1 MTKQRISTGST
12 IVQCESCGLKREINS
27 TPNWQINVETKRK
40 GIQKFTTRCRK
51 HHYKA
56 KV

>member
-1 MTKQRISTGST
+1 MKGRISLGST

-51 HHYKA
+51 HHYKGG
-56 KV
+56 K